1 MHMFF
6 RNILYLFRGRWGTRV
21 DIHGVGRLPLRVW
34 PIDLDVLGHMNNGVY
49 LSIMDLGRMDLLVR
63 ADAWKTLNSRGIY
76 PIVASETITFRKS
89 LQPWQKFI
97 LETRVVGYGVKAVF
111 LEQRFVVDGEIF
123 ARGHISGR
131 FLRKTGGVVTT
142 AELAELLGVDTSA
155 VMTEPWLTEWSDA
168 IALPPTRAA
177 APSVWDDYAV

>member
-6 RNILYLFRGRWGTRV
+6 RNLFYLFRGRWGKRG
-21 DIHGVGRLPLRVW
+21 DIHGVGRLSLRVW

-63 ADAWKTLNSRGIY
+63 ADAWKVLSSHGIY

-89 LQPWQKFI
+89 LQPWQKFT
-97 LETRVVGYGVKAVF
+97 LETRVVGYGPKAVF

-123 ARGHISGR
+123 ARGYISGR

-142 AELAELLGVDTSA
+142 AELSELLGVDISVVVA
-155 VMTEPWLTEWSDA
+155 DEWLIQWSESV
-168 IALPPTRAA
+168 ALPPTRAS
-177 APSVWDDYAV
+177 APSVWDDYSV